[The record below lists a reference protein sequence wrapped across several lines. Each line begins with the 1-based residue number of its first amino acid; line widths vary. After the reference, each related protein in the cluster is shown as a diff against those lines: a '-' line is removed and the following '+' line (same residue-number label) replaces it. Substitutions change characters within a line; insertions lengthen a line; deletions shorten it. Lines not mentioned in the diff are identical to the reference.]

1 MKLSQL
7 SISVLLLVCIVV
19 SSCTQRRY
27 GHLTIRVGSKKHQNV
42 KVNSI
47 RPFHGRL
54 PNNIVSTWKGK
65 DSAYGLSELT
75 SIQQSLKNTY
85 QPVLQVNK
93 HLEPISAEHP
103 IKRIRT
109 SDTKAK
115 FDEIDVL
122 HPPRAKT
129 KETTVTNYGS
139 KNKNS
144 LILAGTAAITSY
156 ISLFMLLGRGKLR
169 KHVEWAKKNK
179 KLARGMLIASRVF
192 LGLIGLQ
199 LGALAADV
207 GYVIS
212 AKTTAILS
220 VVLALNILA
229 YPSKKSKL
237 KLFRSS
243 LLRRKIQDLVFG
255 TITLALLTSFGNI
268 SSQESNSDSVG
279 ASITNVL
286 TVNTNVPQNSN
297 IVEFEKPKTEEVLL
311 NILLTI
317 LALALL
323 AIILYLTAIL
333 ACELSCS
340 GQETLAVVVLIFGI
354 VGGLAL
360 FLTLMTKIWAKR
372 G

>member
-192 LGLIGLQ
+192 LGLIGISNGFANV
-199 LGALAADV
+199 LGSSTWAEIYGVRYIGSIKAL
-207 GYVIS
+207 
-212 AKTTAILS
+212 TTAFMVFSTAFGTALFGILIDNS
-220 VVLALNILA
+220 FSIEQIALVSGSYVLIAI
-229 YPSKKSKL
+229 
-237 KLFRSS
+237 S
-243 LLRRKIQDLVFG
+243 LLFIIKNKL
-255 TITLALLTSFGNI
+255 N
-268 SSQESNSDSVG
+268 
-279 ASITNVL
+279 
-286 TVNTNVPQNSN
+286 PQ
-297 IVEFEKPKTEEVLL
+297 
-311 NILLTI
+311 
-317 LALALL
+317 
-323 AIILYLTAIL
+323 YL
-333 ACELSCS
+333 
-340 GQETLAVVVLIFGI
+340 
-354 VGGLAL
+354 
-360 FLTLMTKIWAKR
+360 
-372 G
+372 